1 MQPMTRLLLLAASCA
16 LLLGGCVEEARP
28 SGCEEAAVE
37 IAVTV
42 TATEMQPTAPA
53 ACRGQA
59 VTLVVDADVDAV
71 FHIHGYDDAVP
82 ATPIVAGE
90 TTRLEFTADRAG
102 QFPIEIHP
110 EDDPRG
116 VEVGIFTVHAS

>member
-1 MQPMTRLLLLAASCA
+1 MQPMTRLVLTAALLAAVLA
-16 LLLGGCVEEARP
+16 GCVEEARP
-28 SGCEEAAVE
+28 SGCDDAAVE
-37 IAVTV
+37 IAVSLTS
-42 TATEMQPTAPA
+42 TEMRPTAPM

-59 VTLVVDADVDAV
+59 VTLVVDSDVDAV

-82 ATPIVAGE
+82 ATEIVAGE

-110 EDDPRG
+110 ENDPRG
-116 VEVGIFTVHAS
+116 IEVGIFTVHAS